1 MAFPPPGN
9 NNSSILGDMVPWLI
23 FGILIFVVVI
33 VVFSITAPFLWGPRL
48 IRRLSGTTGPIKNGV
63 PSDAIIESIA
73 DTGVTVTMRGVGAY
87 APDYRFVLQVTPVG
101 GGAPYRV
108 ETKALVPR
116 LYMATVVPG
125 ARVGVLIDPTN
136 PMKLWIDFSRMGGA
150 PGAGWSAGPAA
161 GDIPAPIGAVRGG
174 TLPTING
181 GNDHILATGTHGSA
195 VITMAQPTG
204 KTLRDIDPAADP
216 SRLTDPIWLFTVE
229 VSLAGE
235 KPFRAI
241 FGHRVPL
248 AKLAA
253 VAPGVKLAVAVDQS
267 DSSQAVAIDWDK
279 SPIGA

>member
-1 MAFPPPGN
+1 MAFPPPGSN
-9 NNSSILGDMVPWLI
+9 NNGIPGDMVPWLI
-23 FGILIFVVVI
+23 IGIVIFVVVI
-33 VVFSITAPFLWGPRL
+33 VAFSITAPFLWGPRL
-48 IRRLSGTTGPIKNGV
+48 IRKLSGTTGPIRNGV

-116 LYMATVVPG
+116 VYIATVVPG

-136 PMKLWIDFSRMGGA
+136 PMKLSIDFSRMGGA
-150 PGAGWSAGPAA
+150 SGAGWSAGPAA
-161 GDIPAPIGAVRGG
+161 GDIPAPIDAVRGG

-181 GNDHILATGTHGSA
+181 GNDHILATGTHGTA

-216 SRLTDPIWLFTVE
+216 SRLTDPIWLFTLE

-235 KPFRAI
+235 KPFSAI

-248 AKLAA
+248 AKLAS
-253 VAPGVKLAVAVDQS
+253 VTPGVKLEVAVDQS

-279 SPIGA
+279 SPIDA